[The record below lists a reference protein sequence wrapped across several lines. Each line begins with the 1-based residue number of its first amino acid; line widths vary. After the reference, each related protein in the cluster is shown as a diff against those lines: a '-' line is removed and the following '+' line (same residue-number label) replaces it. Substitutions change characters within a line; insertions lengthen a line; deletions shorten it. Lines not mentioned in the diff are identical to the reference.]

1 MSKRI
6 TITLT
11 DDEYIRLVRLT
22 AGCEMPLATV
32 AAEML
37 VNSVDAAFNLLDMV
51 YGQPVDDSEQFSNV
65 HYLRAADPLG
75 SA

>member
-6 TITLT
+6 TLTLS
-11 DDEYIRLVRLT
+11 DEEYTRLVRLT

-51 YGQPVDDSEQFSNV
+51 YGHPVDDSEQFSNV
-65 HYLRAADPLG
+65 HYLMGTDPLG
-75 SA
+75 NA